1 MRNQT
6 IIRATDS
13 LEISPCLC
21 ASVAK
26 YSSGKKGNTMNISE
40 ERQKEL
46 VQYRRAI
53 HSKPELKYEE
63 ENTAE
68 IVKLHLKKLGL
79 TFQDRIA
86 KTGIVSLIDSGIPGK
101 TVLVRA
107 DMDAL
112 PIHEENTTDYI
123 SQNPGVMHACGHDA
137 HTSVLMGLAEEIKQD
152 IQSIIPRGKVLLVF
166 QPAEEG
172 GSGADKMIEEG
183 ILDKY
188 KVDAAF
194 ALHVWN
200 HVDIGKVGVVDGTM
214 MASVDEFQITVIG
227 VSGHG
232 AMPQHTVD
240 PIVVSAHIITAL
252 QTIVSR
258 SVDPLEPCVVT
269 VGTIH
274 GGNAFNV
281 ISETVVMTGTV
292 RTYSKK
298 VYEEV
303 PEKLKKIVT
312 GIAESFGAKVEINYK
327 RVDKPTINNPA
338 MVNIVREAAYKVLG
352 KDSVT
357 EDEVRT
363 MGGEDFSAFLMKV
376 PGCYFFI
383 GSRNKEKG
391 FVNPHH
397 SSKFDFD
404 ENAMGIGLTVLKEVV
419 KTYLEKY

>member
-1 MRNQT
+1 MK
-6 IIRATDS
+6 
-13 LEISPCLC
+13 LISD
-21 ASVAK
+21 
-26 YSSGKKGNTMNISE
+26 
-40 ERQKEL
+40 ERQKGL
-46 VQYRRAI
+46 VSYRRAI
-53 HSKPELKYEE
+53 HRKPELKYEE

-68 IVKLHLKKLGL
+68 FVKAHLKKLGFS
-79 TFQDRIA
+79 FQDKIA

-123 SQNPGVMHACGHDA
+123 SETKGIMHACGHDA
-137 HTSVLMGLAEEIKQD
+137 HTSILMGFAEEIKQD
-152 IQSIIPRGKVLLVF
+152 IKSILPRGKVLLVF

-183 ILDKY
+183 ILEKY

-200 HVDIGKVGVVDGTM
+200 HVDIGKLGVVDGTM
-214 MASVDEFQITVIG
+214 MASVDEFKIIVTG

-274 GGNAFNV
+274 AGTAFNV
-281 ISETVVMTGTV
+281 ISESVAMTGTV

-303 PEKLKKIVT
+303 PEKLKKIVI
-312 GIAESFGAKVEINYK
+312 GIAESFGAKAEVIYK
-327 RVDKPTINNPA
+327 RVDKPTINDPA
-338 MVNIVREAAYKVLG
+338 MANIVRKAALKVLG
-352 KDSVT
+352 NNSVT
-357 EDEVRT
+357 EKEVRT

-383 GSRNKEKG
+383 GSRNAEKG
-391 FVNPHH
+391 FINPHH

-404 ENAMGIGLTVLKEVV
+404 EDAMGIGLVVLKEVV
-419 KTYLEKY
+419 HSFLEQA

>member
-1 MRNQT
+1 
-6 IIRATDS
+6 
-13 LEISPCLC
+13 
-21 ASVAK
+21 
-26 YSSGKKGNTMNISE
+26 MNISE

-338 MVNIVREAAYKVLG
+338 MANIVREAAYKVLG

>member
-123 SQNPGVMHACGHDA
+123 
-137 HTSVLMGLAEEIKQD
+137 TS
-152 IQSIIPRGKVLLVF
+152 
-166 QPAEEG
+166 
-172 GSGADKMIEEG
+172 
-183 ILDKY
+183 
-188 KVDAAF
+188 
-194 ALHVWN
+194 
-200 HVDIGKVGVVDGTM
+200 
-214 MASVDEFQITVIG
+214 
-227 VSGHG
+227 
-232 AMPQHTVD
+232 
-240 PIVVSAHIITAL
+240 
-252 QTIVSR
+252 
-258 SVDPLEPCVVT
+258 
-269 VGTIH
+269 
-274 GGNAFNV
+274 
-281 ISETVVMTGTV
+281 
-292 RTYSKK
+292 
-298 VYEEV
+298 
-303 PEKLKKIVT
+303 
-312 GIAESFGAKVEINYK
+312 
-327 RVDKPTINNPA
+327 
-338 MVNIVREAAYKVLG
+338 EA
-352 KDSVT
+352 
-357 EDEVRT
+357 
-363 MGGEDFSAFLMKV
+363 FSAKIQKK
-376 PGCYFFI
+376 P
-383 GSRNKEKG
+383 
-391 FVNPHH
+391 
-397 SSKFDFD
+397 
-404 ENAMGIGLTVLKEVV
+404 
-419 KTYLEKY
+419 

>member
-338 MVNIVREAAYKVLG
+338 MANIVRDAAYKVLG